1 MSLEIII
8 PLLIT
13 AIVTILGSGGFVS
26 WINTRAQR
34 QLIAAQ
40 AAQAEAGASETALG
54 NMQMMLGEYR
64 KQAVEN
70 KERTDELEQKITG
83 LEKENL
89 NFRLELRTQ
98 DAAIENLNGLYLKMQ
113 LGYRLNEIQIRG
125 MGYDPLVPLDKL
137 PSHDVDH
144 LRLMIEGAGNVEDRT
159 IRANRSKRQRDETTV
174 RTEAGPTDTG
184 GDE

>member
-1 MSLEIII
+1 MNELI

-13 AIVTILGSGGFVS
+13 AIVSILGSSGVNAFITS
-26 WINTRAQR
+26 RANR

-40 AAQAEAGASETALG
+40 AAQTDAGASETALG
-54 NMQMMLGEYR
+54 NMRMMLGEYR
-64 KQAVEN
+64 TQAIEN
-70 KERTDELEQKITG
+70 KARTDELEQEIADLKKQN
-83 LEKENL
+83 LEFK
-89 NFRLELRTQ
+89 LELRTQ

-137 PSHDVDH
+137 PSHDIDH

-159 IRANRSKRQRDETTV
+159 VRANRSKRQRDEAQL
-174 RTEAGPTDTG
+174 RDEIGPTDSG

>member
-1 MSLEIII
+1 MNEWV
-8 PLLIT
+8 PLIIT
-13 AIVTILGSGGFVS
+13 AIVTILGSGGFAS
-26 WINTRAQR
+26 WNTGRANR

-40 AAQAEAGASETALG
+40 AAQTEAGTNATVIE
-54 NMQMMLGEYR
+54 NFRMMLGEYR
-64 KQAVEN
+64 TQAVEN
-70 KERTDELEQKITG
+70 KGRTDELEQEIADLKKQN
-83 LEKENL
+83 LEFK
-89 NFRLELRTQ
+89 LELRTQ

-137 PSHDVDH
+137 PSHDIDH

-159 IRANRSKRQRDETTV
+159 VRANRSKRQADEAA
-174 RTEAGPTDTG
+174 RTEVGPTDSG